1 MAISI
6 PGEFPLKLPA
16 DFKAKWV
23 EALRSGDYEQGDYA
37 LRSASGFC
45 CLGVACDMVGVEWKA
60 DRDGCYTTE
69 AGNDFF
75 PTADELGDQA
85 ISVLLQNTSLRNY
98 LEEPVTVMR
107 EIANHNDIG
116 VPFSEI
122 ADWIEENL

>member
-37 LRSASGFC
+37 LRSVGGFC
-45 CLGVACDMVGVEWKA
+45 CLGVACDLSGVEWIK
-60 DRDGCYTTE
+60 DQDDCYTTE
-69 AGNDFF
+69 AGNDCF
-75 PTADELGDQA
+75 PTADELGDRA
-85 ISVLLQNTSLRNY
+85 ISVLLQNTSVRNTFD
-98 LEEPVTVMR
+98 EPVTVMR
-107 EIANHNDIG
+107 EIANHNDMG
-116 VPFSEI
+116 APFSEI